1 MAARAHTPRLLAL
14 TPALGPIVAPS
25 TLLPA
30 LTANMGLAMVQSW
43 PKDGLTDSVLERL
56 EPQAEKTTNVTCTD
70 YKVCS
75 TSDCNLV
82 NVPPTSGHQDGTS
95 GYD

>member
-1 MAARAHTPRLLAL
+1 
-14 TPALGPIVAPS
+14 V
-25 TLLPA
+25 
-30 LTANMGLAMVQSW
+30 NMGPAMVQSW

-56 EPQAEKTTNVTCTD
+56 EPQAEKTTNVTSMD

-75 TSDCNLV
+75 TSSCNLV
-82 NVPPTSGHQDGTS
+82 NAPPTSGPQDGTL